1 MMILHPTGGTS
12 QVNAPPFYSGKTARR
27 NPTCI
32 SRTKEMLRM
41 KTLIS
46 ASCITAL
53 LALIFV
59 ITVSLIGAPHADA
72 EHIPDTDSENF
83 TDTAPLKTYLPDK
96 DADISVSLLTDGTV
110 QTMSLYD
117 YLVGVL
123 SAEMPGSF
131 ETEALRAQA
140 VAARTYTLHKMLVAP
155 SQNHPEADVCDDI
168 TCCKAYASYNDMLEK
183 WGDDVNTYK
192 SKMEHAV
199 SSTDGLCLSY
209 DDEPVLAVFHS
220 SSGGMTE
227 ASENVWGGTV
237 PYLKAVHSPETES
250 DVPNLTVSVT
260 VSVED
265 FKNTVLASF
274 PGASFS
280 GAKLVSDDAV
290 YSESGRLMSVT
301 VCGVS
306 VTGTQLRSMFGLRSA
321 AIDLEET
328 DDAVILTT
336 KGYGH
341 GVGMSQYGAN
351 VLAQDGWD
359 FSEILLHYY
368 TGAEIVS
375 SDSFSLS

>member
-1 MMILHPTGGTS
+1 M
-12 QVNAPPFYSGKTARR
+12 N
-27 NPTCI
+27 
-32 SRTKEMLRM
+32 TKESMVIIESTANGFNFFKEMWDDAVAGENDFIPFFAAWYEMEEYRM
-41 KTLIS
+41 PYH
-46 ASCITAL
+46 
-53 LALIFV
+53 
-59 ITVSLIGAPHADA
+59 G
-72 EHIPDTDSENF
+72 ER
-83 TDTAPLKTYLPDK
+83 
-96 DADISVSLLTDGTV
+96 LT
-110 QTMSLYD
+110 
-117 YLVGVL
+117 
-123 SAEMPGSF
+123 EE
-131 ETEALRAQA
+131 ETEFFLKNMRDSAAQA
-140 VAARTYTLHKMLVAP
+140 
-155 SQNHPEADVCDDI
+155 ADFLAERIRRGMI
-168 TCCKAYASYNDMLEK
+168 TE
-183 WGDDVNTYK
+183 
-192 SKMEHAV
+192 EI
-199 SSTDGLCLSY
+199 
-209 DDEPVLAVFHS
+209 
-220 SSGGMTE
+220 
-227 ASENVWGGTV
+227 
-237 PYLKAVHSPETES
+237 
-250 DVPNLTVSVT
+250 
-260 VSVED
+260 VED